1 MPEPASRAETVLGF
15 DFGERRIGVAV
26 GNTLTGGA
34 TPVTIIDAH
43 QVSVRFDEVR
53 RLVEKWQPD
62 RFVVGRPA
70 HSDGSALAI
79 TARCE
84 RFARQLQGR
93 FSRPVHLVDEN
104 YSSHAARAL
113 DALERGGLRSRV
125 SRQDEDAAAAAIVL
139 QQWLDQP
146 TAAIP

>member
-62 RFVVGRPA
+62 RFVVGWLHQRPFHDRNKLWGHWVRWSKDQIPPLSRSASEVGLIADTLHEGLNSTIA
-70 HSDGSALAI
+70 HRL
-79 TARCE
+79 
-84 RFARQLQGR
+84 QLLEDC
-93 FSRPVHLVDEN
+93 LVC
-104 YSSHAARAL
+104 
-113 DALERGGLRSRV
+113 
-125 SRQDEDAAAAAIVL
+125 
-139 QQWLDQP
+139 P
-146 TAAIP
+146 